1 MKPTL
6 FTILLFLSLVNFSV
20 FAQEGIPDK
29 PSKERLVTD
38 LADVLTEQE
47 EQQLEA
53 KLVTY
58 WRESSTQVAVVTVKS
73 LNGYERADFATRLA
87 QKWGIGSAKH
97 DNGIL
102 LLVKPK
108 YPNSKGQVFIA
119 TGYGLEGKTTDL
131 ASGQIRTNILI
142 PHFKQNDY
150 FGGIDKGTDALIAL
164 TKGEYNDATSE
175 NQPTQIPIVWIILF
189 VILLLFFLSLMK
201 RKAKGQYQMSRKGG
215 SVPMWILLEELTR
228 ERGRGDFDD
237 FNSGSGG
244 FGGFGGGFGG
254 SGGFGGF
261 GGGSFG
267 GGGAGGS
274 W

>member
-1 MKPTL
+1 MLKRIFTYTL
-6 FTILLFLSLVNFSV
+6 LSLFCAAAL
-20 FAQEGIPDK
+20 AQSDIPNK
-29 PSKERLVTD
+29 PEIERLVND
-38 LADVLTEQE
+38 FANVLNEQE
-47 EQQLEA
+47 ENLLEQ
-53 KLVTY
+53 KLATY
-58 WRESSTQVAVVTVKS
+58 ARESSTQIAIVTVKS

-97 DNGIL
+97 DNGML

-108 YPNSKGQVFIA
+108 YSDSKGEVFIA
-119 TGYGLEGKTTDL
+119 TGYGLEGAATDL
-131 ASGQIRTNILI
+131 ANGQIVRNVII

-164 TKGEYNDATSE
+164 TKGEYNDAMPSKK
-175 NQPTQIPIVWIILF
+175 PSKGMPLWVIIFLVIV
-189 VILLLFFLSLMK
+189 FFIFISSIK
-201 RKAKGQYQMSRKGG
+201 QKAKGQYQMSKRGG
-215 SVPMWILLEELTR
+215 SIPMWMLLEMLTR
-228 ERGRGDFDD
+228 NRGKGDFKD

-244 FGGFGGGFGG
+244 FGGFGGFSGG
-254 SGGFGGF
+254 GGFGGF